1 MNKVLLRNFKF
12 EIELHLVI
20 QIPENTYRAVSGLIL
35 TSVLLRNIEFEI
47 ELYLV
52 RQIPENTDR
61 VVSRLILTKVLLRN
75 FEFGIE
81 LYLVKQI
88 PENMEGYTWIGTDLK
103 LFIGVRHSL
112 QGYGWSKCKKFH

>member
-1 MNKVLLRNFKF
+1 M
-12 EIELHLVI
+12 
-20 QIPENTYRAVSGLIL
+20 

-61 VVSRLILTKVLLRN
+61 VVSRLMLTKGLLRN

-81 LYLVKQI
+81 LYLVRQI
-88 PENMEGYTWIGTDLK
+88 PEYT
-103 LFIGVRHSL
+103 
-112 QGYGWSKCKKFH
+112 